1 LVGPGLRLFFSVR
14 LSLARLE
21 ARSDTSTGIPITEG
35 ISSGPPR
42 HRKIGSHPYQRPK
55 QIDRPNREDQTR
67 PQLRRGCVASAARVR
82 ALSLRAR
89 LPAGARPHRFG
100 RITFTTACA
109 TAFIIN
115 GASSSEAVLLA
126 LRRHQWH
133 APICPAPILKRA
145 LTTSCHRP
153 HLNGHACTQHT
164 DNHNMSPQEE
174 RPRGTIVTSG
184 ERGETADEGPPSFL
198 HHLDVLRE
206 LAAVR
211 GLE

>member
-67 PQLRRGCVASAARVR
+67 PQLRRGCVCADASRTHRMFTPCHHGPACQRVR
-82 ALSLRAR
+82 GRIAFATTTCHNFHRQWHLFFRGRAR
-89 LPAGARPHRFG
+89 SGAMSPSIAH
-100 RITFTTACA
+100 
-109 TAFIIN
+109 AFM
-115 GASSSEAVLLA
+115 SRA
-126 LRRHQWH
+126 L
-133 APICPAPILKRA
+133 LKRA
-145 LTTSCHRP
+145 LATSCHHP

-164 DNHNMSPQEE
+164 DNHNTPPQCHGQEEE
-174 RPRGTIVTSG
+174 RPRAMIVAG
-184 ERGETADEGPPSFL
+184 G
-198 HHLDVLRE
+198 
-206 LAAVR
+206 
-211 GLE
+211 